1 MNKIR
6 AETKKN
12 FIGLGTILL
21 VAVGAFL
28 YKPITAEAT
37 WAEEHCE
44 STLEVYATMEDGL
57 KYGWFYDRASPYD
70 SNAGPYAIHIQDTD
84 GTWLNWTPQNIATYD
99 AGKIWHTN
107 RGNALVG
114 YTKYTNQYGSWIQI
128 KRGGYN
134 QGGDC
139 VGLTPV
145 VLIDSTKIASPT
157 GYHVASKNTNMSC
170 YDAGSYW
177 VVPVGYRQSGGYIA
191 PVYDPNTNNII
202 FHDYNN
208 SVTSWQV
215 AKYDNN
221 YVSLNQMKSNR
232 SGYTQVGWC
241 TQGTRY
247 YNYQSEVDNA
257 KQNSDVLNFFGFDTV
272 WENGHILFCGNGTT
286 INMYP
291 VYVANQYTIT
301 FNTNASGDPAKFV
314 SSEVTTRTVLYGTAN
329 WYARVGK
336 AYLYNGNYGG
346 ANYTFTGWYTSDG
359 RMVYDSSGWA
369 VSQPGIWNETGV
381 GGQYQ
386 HPNGSYPTYKS
397 WGYAGN
403 ITLYAHWSINACYV
417 KYAGNG
423 ATSGSMSN
431 QYIYQNVWTHTTGN
445 GYSRYGYDFTK
456 WNTAA
461 NGTGTDVANG
471 GGVYTGSDLQLYAQ
485 WKAKDFYVA
494 CDTNN
499 PDSSGVKSISGG
511 YQTFKATHGQKN
523 SHVATTSAESNASSR
538 GYTFLGYYTAKN
550 GGSMVYDANGNIV
563 ANSPYTDAYGNWKY
577 NGTTN
582 ATVTLYAHWAVI
594 DLTSVTVD
602 QPNSSSEAILLNGN
616 LGNTNIVR
624 TEGTTAVYA
633 ESGNSVY
640 GSCVDVQG
648 SVRSVNGDT
657 APRITKIWVTATP
670 TADTSKAKT
679 YTLWENAAGVNS
691 TNATYLINTV
701 EDIPDYLS
709 LGYVVYM
716 KNSYGTTVSVTKTDI
731 RSIDVQ
737 AMVEKTNQGLNNNT
751 TDNKFS
757 AGTTGVLHIYT
768 AGWVDHFSVNFPDSF
783 TKGWEYDESLGY
795 DVMDPLGNSTFV
807 FDVSESGRWT
817 IKGNV
822 YDANQT
828 YDHGYS
834 ANAEDSDN
842 GALITGMKYV
852 GTSGFV
858 RCYDLY
864 FWVPMSIDSDSNPN
878 HIDITDDT
886 NLGDVVICA
895 ERETDVS
902 RQTQTAVK
910 ESSIVKK
917 ISRVS
922 LSGTSVTPLDQIRTV
937 ILSSD

>member
-157 GYHVASKNTNMSC
+157 GYHVASKNTNTSC

-177 VVPVGYRQSGGYIA
+177 VVPVGYGQSGGYIA

-208 SVTSWQV
+208 SVTSRQV

-291 VYVANQYTIT
+291 VYV
-301 FNTNASGDPAKFV
+301 
-314 SSEVTTRTVLYGTAN
+314 
-329 WYARVGK
+329 
-336 AYLYNGNYGG
+336 
-346 ANYTFTGWYTSDG
+346 
-359 RMVYDSSGWA
+359 
-369 VSQPGIWNETGV
+369 
-381 GGQYQ
+381 
-386 HPNGSYPTYKS
+386 
-397 WGYAGN
+397 
-403 ITLYAHWSINACYV
+403 
-417 KYAGNG
+417 
-423 ATSGSMSN
+423 
-431 QYIYQNVWTHTTGN
+431 
-445 GYSRYGYDFTK
+445 
-456 WNTAA
+456 
-461 NGTGTDVANG
+461 
-471 GGVYTGSDLQLYAQ
+471 
-485 WKAKDFYVA
+485 AKDFYVA

-616 LGNTNIVR
+616 LGNTNTVR